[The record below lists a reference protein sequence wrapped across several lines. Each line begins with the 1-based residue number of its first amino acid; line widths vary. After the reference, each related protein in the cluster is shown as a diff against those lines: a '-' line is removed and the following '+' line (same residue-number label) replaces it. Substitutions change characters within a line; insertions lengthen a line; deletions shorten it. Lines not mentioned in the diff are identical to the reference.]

1 MTKRSATNGN
11 VNASNIDETSPK
23 DRRNQVIKVRVN
35 AAEKAEIARQK
46 ARMSF
51 SAFLRERGLNQG
63 HVYDP
68 TYAAIGGVYQ
78 SASTLRDSAADFQ
91 EASVTLQNFS
101 AILTA
106 RSASANSRESIL
118 EACEELREIAMTL
131 SSHGERIEELANELG
146 EDARALS
153 KKHMSEMLKRY
164 PARAIK
170 PRDRR

>member
-1 MTKRSATNGN
+1 MTKGSATNGN
-11 VNASNIDETSPK
+11 VNASSIDDISPK
-23 DRRNQVIKVRVN
+23 DRRDQLIKVRVN

-78 SASTLRDSAADFQ
+78 SASTLRDSAADLQ

-106 RSASANSRESIL
+106 RSAPADSCGSNL
-118 EACEELREIAMTL
+118 EACEELREIALTL
-131 SSHGERIEELANELG
+131 TSHGKSIEEQANTLAE
-146 EDARALS
+146 EARALGQ
-153 KKHMSEMLKRY
+153 KHISEMLKRY
-164 PARAIK
+164 PAGPIK

>member
-1 MTKRSATNGN
+1 MTKGSATNGN
-11 VNASNIDETSPK
+11 DDASGIDETSIQAPRK
-23 DRRNQVIKVRVN
+23 LIIKVWVN

-91 EASVTLQNFS
+91 EACITLQNFT

-106 RSASANSRESIL
+106 RNPSADSH

-131 SSHGERIEELANELG
+131 SSHGERIDELANELG

>member
-1 MTKRSATNGN
+1 MTKGSATNGN
-11 VNASNIDETSPK
+11 VNVSSIDDISQP
-23 DRRNQVIKVRVN
+23 DRRDQLIKVWVN

-68 TYAAIGGVYQ
+68 TYAAIGGIYQ
-78 SASTLRDSAADFQ
+78 SVGTLRDSAADFQ
-91 EASVTLQNFS
+91 EACITLQNFT

-106 RSASANSRESIL
+106 RNPSADSH